1 MIRNYLWIF
10 VVSCDEQ
17 LNLQLPCLLPRSES
31 CNSFLFPFL
40 FFLSQFSL
48 WIGRKNIG
56 GCSSGSSG
64 DLGCDDITVKSCS
77 AYAVASPTLSICGHS
92 LLLPG
97 VDSPPLLEKRH
108 RGVVVVSPC
117 AIVLRRVAVQDR
129 QSAVTAVRSRHRRCI
144 LPSSL
149 LRCCHLLARNH
160 RDVAVRPATVPCCCS
175 DSLETHP
182 NGPD

>member
-1 MIRNYLWIF
+1 MRRWKYTHLRPSSFVLRLSSPSTAIRRGNTQQPPYP
-10 VVSCDEQ
+10 S
-17 LNLQLPCLLPRSES
+17 
-31 CNSFLFPFL
+31 
-40 FFLSQFSL
+40 LSHFS
-48 WIGRKNIG
+48 IK
-56 GCSSGSSG
+56 CS
-64 DLGCDDITVKSCS
+64 S
-77 AYAVASPTLSICGHS
+77 AYAVASPTLAICGHS

-129 QSAVTAVRSRHRRCI
+129 QNAVTAVRTRHRRCI
-144 LPSSL
+144 LPTSL

-175 DSLETHP
+175 DSPETHP